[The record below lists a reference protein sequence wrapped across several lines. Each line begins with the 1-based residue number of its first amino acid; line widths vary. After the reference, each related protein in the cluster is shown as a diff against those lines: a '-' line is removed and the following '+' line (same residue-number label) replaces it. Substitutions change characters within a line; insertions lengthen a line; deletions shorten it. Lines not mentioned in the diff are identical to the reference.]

1 MVISNLITE
10 AKKII
15 PIEHDIA
22 HAWLDDLQV
31 THKVLT
37 NPIIAMRF
45 FMLGL
50 HASGAISLKQWDAF
64 DSLIAEKKPEFLH

>member
-1 MVISNLITE
+1 MTITNIITQ

-15 PIEHDIA
+15 PVEYDIA
-22 HAWLDDLQV
+22 HSWLDDLQA

-37 NPIIAMRF
+37 NPIMAIRF

-50 HASGAISLKQWDAF
+50 HASGVISLNQWDAF
-64 DSLIAEKKPEFLH
+64 DSLVAEKKPEFLH